1 MTHSK
6 TITIHI
12 TDAPGGAVV
21 VNTSAPSPIVGVRL
35 TPAQALATDLLAQC
49 GHRASDVRH
58 WQTKDPAW
66 ALVERL
72 VNPDEFGYSVSAE
85 VFAQAARVL
94 GIVDK
99 PKFC

>member
-1 MTHSK
+1 MIHSK
-6 TITIHI
+6 TITIHL

-21 VNTSAPSPIVGVRL
+21 VNTSAPSPIVGVHL

-49 GHRASDVRH
+49 GHRAIDVRH

-72 VNPDEFGYSVSAE
+72 VNPDEFGHSVSAE

-94 GIVDK
+94 GILDK